1 MATSPSDSIA
11 AGRSR
16 RFEAPTPSPRPKRVR
31 VFFVDADATES
42 ESSGG
47 EEAEPRGRW
56 RVREVISIDVKPPS
70 PASTW
75 TALPNPKRLVLA
87 RRRVA
92 KASDRRRF
100 RGVRRRPWGKYA
112 AEIRDPSLQK
122 RLWLGTF
129 DTAEE
134 AAAVYDDAAVRLK
147 GSLAVTN
154 FSSSSDSGASSK
166 PRRPRQQVKAAGLP
180 VETAAE
186 APACAYPSSPE
197 PEPEPVQSSQPD
209 DAAESFD
216 QFASPAPEP
225 VEPSQPD
232 DAAESFNPFASPTS
246 VLRRAADEAL
256 PPAFDLLYGELCD
269 LGAAPASKAA
279 EFDWQLQWWENEDFV
294 APAGLTAGS
303 AVSVQWRETHA

>member
-1 MATSPSDSIA
+1 MATSPADSIA

-16 RFEAPTPSPRPKRVR
+16 RFEAPSPSPRPKRVR

-47 EEAEPRGRW
+47 EEAEPRGR
-56 RVREVISIDVKPPS
+56 RRLLEVINIDVKAGSTSPWAPP
-70 PASTW
+70 
-75 TALPNPKRLVLA
+75 PNPKRIVLA

-112 AEIRDPSLQK
+112 AEIRDPSLRK

-154 FSSSSDSGASSK
+154 FSSSSDSGAASRT
-166 PRRPRQQVKAAGLP
+166 RRPRQQAKAAALP

-186 APACAYPSSPE
+186 ALACASPSSPE
-197 PEPEPVQSSQPD
+197 PEPPSQTD
-209 DAAESFD
+209 DGAESFD
-216 QFASPAPEP
+216 QFDSSPAPAPEP
-225 VEPSQPD
+225 VEPSQPE

-246 VLRRAADEAL
+246 VLRRAADEPL
-256 PPAFDLLYGELCD
+256 PPAFDILYGELCD

-294 APAGLTAGS
+294 APAAGLTAGS
-303 AVSVQWRETHA
+303 AVSVQ

>member
-1 MATSPSDSIA
+1 MATSPADSIA

-16 RFEAPTPSPRPKRVR
+16 RFEAPSPFPKRVR

-47 EEAEPRGRW
+47 EEAEPRGRR

-75 TALPNPKRLVLA
+75 TAQPKPKRLVLA

-180 VETAAE
+180 VETPAEAAAATSPSSPAAE
-186 APACAYPSSPE
+186 PE
-197 PEPEPVQSSQPD
+197 PEPEPLLQPD

-303 AVSVQWRETHA
+303 AVSVQ

>member
-1 MATSPSDSIA
+1 MAMSPADSIA

-16 RFEAPTPSPRPKRVR
+16 RVGTLTPRPKRVR

-47 EEAEPRGRW
+47 EEVDLLSRR
-56 RVREVISIDVKPPS
+56 RVREIISIDVKAASPPS
-70 PASTW
+70 PW
-75 TALPNPKRLVLA
+75 TAPSNPKRLALA

-92 KASDRRRF
+92 KASDASFRRRF

-154 FSSSSDSGASSK
+154 FSCSSDSDAAVRLKGSLAVTNFSCSSDSDASTK
-166 PRRPRQQVKAAGLP
+166 PRPPPQMKLRLP
-180 VETAAE
+180 VETAVGVPSTISPS
-186 APACAYPSSPE
+186 APT
-197 PEPEPVQSSQPD
+197 PEPVPPPQPD
-209 DAAESFD
+209 AVADSFYL
-216 QFASPAPEP
+216 
-225 VEPSQPD
+225 
-232 DAAESFNPFASPTS
+232 FASPTS
-246 VLRRAADEAL
+246 VLRHAADEML
-256 PPAFDLLYGELCD
+256 PPAFDLLYGGLGELSD
-269 LGAAPASKAA
+269 LTVAPPLRSA
-279 EFDWQLQWWENEDFV
+279 EFDWQLPWWENEDFV
-294 APAGLTAGS
+294 APAGLTAAS
-303 AVSVQWRETHA
+303 AVSVK